1 MRKIKYRFKFMIILA
16 MIAVMGIAAGGCSAG
31 EPDQAADA
39 GTGQAGEDNVSAG
52 GDDASGQAA
61 GGADAGGGNN
71 APDQTGPE
79 GNGAGAGQSGNS
91 EAAGQDTTG
100 TGQAADPDGGALM
113 INADL
118 EGYLKEINGDELIC
132 NPTITEDV
140 EGGGQV
146 AYTTVEVDEEQQVY
160 VSCNADTSYEL
171 LTMNRASESAVSLET
186 IGKEKLKPDDSLL
199 IYGSASDTTH
209 WTADRVI
216 VIVWE

>member
-1 MRKIKYRFKFMIILA
+1 
-16 MIAVMGIAAGGCSAG
+16 
-31 EPDQAADA
+31 
-39 GTGQAGEDNVSAG
+39 
-52 GDDASGQAA
+52 
-61 GGADAGGGNN
+61 
-71 APDQTGPE
+71 
-79 GNGAGAGQSGNS
+79 
-91 EAAGQDTTG
+91 
-100 TGQAADPDGGALM
+100 M

-171 LTMNRASESAVSLET
+171 LTMSRASESAVSLET